1 MLMNSVPLNQDINY
15 LQGQL
20 HGLQALLLGMANLLL
35 SKDQFRQEAR
45 VRLEM
50 TRTAI
55 LSQPVAE
62 TTLLG
67 IDAVESWMLK
77 VTE

>member
-1 MLMNSVPLNQDINY
+1 MNSVPLNQDINY

-50 TRTAI
+50 TRTSI

>member
-1 MLMNSVPLNQDINY
+1 MNSVPLNQDINY